1 VDVHK
6 RFLLVAPPLP
16 PLRLKAGRVFV
27 LGRGLSCDLTLAS
40 PAASRRH
47 AELFGREDVWA
58 VRDLGSTN
66 GTFVNDEAVR
76 GERELVPGDE
86 IRIGEQTLHFCHLEA
101 VPDANESGEERTMIL
116 APEQSRP
123 ALRGDLAE
131 IPPIGLL
138 QMLELEQKTGVLEVE
153 TEAGKARL
161 WMDAGRPIHAESG
174 EQQGLEA
181 ALEIAALR
189 SGRFVL
195 AGDPTPPRRSMELP
209 MMEVVLEAS
218 RRMDE
223 AG

>member
-1 VDVHK
+1 MRR

-16 PLRLKAGRVFV
+16 PLRLNEGRVFV

-47 AELFGREDVWA
+47 AEVFARGASWA
-58 VRDLGSTN
+58 LRDLGSTN
-66 GTFVNDEAVR
+66 GTFVNDELVQ
-76 GERELVPGDE
+76 GERELLAGDA
-86 IRIGEQTLHFCHLEA
+86 IRIGDQTLHFCHLETG
-101 VPDANESGEERTMIL
+101 PESPQSGEERTMIL
-116 APEQSRP
+116 APEQSRA

-153 TEAGKARL
+153 STAGKARL
-161 WMDAGRPIHAESG
+161 WMESGRPVHAECG
-174 EQQGLEA
+174 EQRGLEA

-189 SGRFVL
+189 AGRFVL
-195 AGDPTPPRRSMELP
+195 AADPAPPPRSIELP